1 MYTEHRIEHR
11 NSTEFLDE
19 CNSEFYTFRQH
30 VVDYY
35 LQIPAGEDSDVLK
48 EFKNVIRSQ
57 DLEIKQLKIQIS
69 AGGNVES
76 MYRCNNRKRW

>member
-1 MYTEHRIEHR
+1 M
-11 NSTEFLDE
+11 
-19 CNSEFYTFRQH
+19 
-30 VVDYY
+30 VDYY

-76 MYRCNNRKRW
+76 IYQFYN